1 VAEVARWLELRGKRC
16 EQDER
21 AADEDGSH
29 DSSLIACGAAHEA
42 RLCAIK
48 LNNQSWREDL
58 AALDGSATKE
68 TTDGR

>member
-1 VAEVARWLELRGKRC
+1 VAEVVRWLELRGKRC

-42 RLCAIK
+42 RLCAVK
-48 LNNQSWREDL
+48 LNNKSWRDDL
-58 AALDGSATKE
+58 AALDAATKE
-68 TTDGR
+68 TTDGK